1 MILADVISIV
11 SVMHATSKAF
21 GPCDNQTVSQL
32 VSLPTPPTFEFA
44 LPNGM
49 VLDVCHCMLHT
60 LPIMIDPSVD
70 GDHCPVEYLSRYQAE
85 SGDHTEAPDQ

>member
-1 MILADVISIV
+1 MKCTRPAKLSTLV
-11 SVMHATSKAF
+11 TSE
-21 GPCDNQTVSQL
+21 NQTVSQL
-32 VSLPTPPTFEFA
+32 VSLPTPPTLEFA

-85 SGDHTEAPDQ
+85 SGDHTEAPNQ